1 MFTHDDIFTPLA
13 MTVII
18 DNKVRDPEMQE
29 FCKQAMALCR
39 LFDLDEMTEA
49 EIVSWFEDR
58 ADTLETDLKGKR
70 RNTVVLRAL
79 TRFKEDLHV
88 ENLYEAMVS
97 ISVSD
102 KEYVREESELIK
114 SAASIW
120 GYQRPPLKVTD
131 KSQSE

>member
-13 MTVII
+13 LTVII

-29 FCKQAMALCR
+29 FCNQAMALCK
-39 LFDLDEMTEA
+39 LFGLEPRTEQDVIA
-49 EIVSWFEDR
+49 WFE
-58 ADTLETDLKGKR
+58 AHAKAFETDLLGKR
-70 RNTVVLRAL
+70 RNTLVLRAL
-79 TRFKEDLHV
+79 TRFKDDVHV

-102 KEYVREESELIK
+102 KEYVRQESELIK

-131 KSQSE
+131 